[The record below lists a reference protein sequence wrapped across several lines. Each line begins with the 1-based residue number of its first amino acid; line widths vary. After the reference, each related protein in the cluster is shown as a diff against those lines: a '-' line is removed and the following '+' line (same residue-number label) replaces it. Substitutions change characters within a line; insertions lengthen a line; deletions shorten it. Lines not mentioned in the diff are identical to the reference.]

1 MTRRIVAIHL
11 YNDYSGSPKV
21 LAGNLQALQRQ
32 GYEIIVHTSDTDGP
46 LTRLEE
52 VQSQVFSYRPERN
65 KLKQLWKFLLVQIL
79 LFSRLMRSL
88 RGSDV
93 VYVNTLLPFG
103 AAIAARLRGC
113 QVIYHLH
120 ETSVRPAALKGLLKW
135 VAKYT
140 ADQLV
145 YVSAFLQD
153 EEPIRPAK
161 SCVIPNSLPE
171 EFIQLSNSYIRSTNT
186 PTSAF
191 TCLMACSLRAYK
203 GVDQMVELA
212 RRLPEFQFELVL
224 NATELE
230 VSSYFEDNQLPDNL
244 VVFPR
249 QSDMH
254 WFYQRAD
261 LVLNLSLP
269 DQWVETFGM
278 TLLEGMQ
285 YGLPVIGPAVGGPAE
300 IIIHRQGG
308 FQTSAYELSSLTLQI
323 STLAKRPE
331 LYQRFSQKAK
341 ERARC
346 YSNNETVKSWMSLID
361 YPRAQESGAE
371 VAITPAPASTSVVNV
386 PIKALP
392 ST

>member
-52 VQSQVFSYRPERN
+52 VHSQVFSYRPERN

-79 LFSRLMRSL
+79 LFSRLIRSL
-88 RGSDV
+88 RRSDV

-103 AAIAARLRGC
+103 AAIAAQLRGC

-120 ETSVRPAALKGLLKW
+120 ETSVRPAALKGFLKW
-135 VAKYT
+135 VAKQT
-140 ADQLV
+140 ANRLV
-145 YVSAFLQD
+145 YVSAFLQ
-153 EEPIRPAK
+153 EAEPIKPAI
-161 SCVIPNSLPE
+161 SCVIPNSLPTD
-171 EFIQLSNSYIRSTNT
+171 FIQLASNFIR
-186 PTSAF
+186 PTDAHTRAF

-203 GVDQMVELA
+203 GVNQMVELA
-212 RRLPEFQFELVL
+212 RKLPEIQFELVL
-224 NATELE
+224 NSTEAE
-230 VSSYFEDNQLPDNL
+230 VSAYFNKEQLPDNL

-249 QSDMH
+249 QSNMH

-269 DQWVETFGM
+269 DQWIETFGM
-278 TLLEGMQ
+278 TLLEGMH

-300 IIIHRQGG
+300 IIEHRQGG
-308 FQTSAYELSSLTLQI
+308 FQTSAYDIKSLALQVR
-323 STLAKRPE
+323 TLAKRPE
-331 LYQRFSQKAK
+331 LYRSFSQKAK
-341 ERARC
+341 ERALR
-346 YSNNETVKSWMSLID
+346 YSHHETVKTWISIVSNSLQWKGEAENTG
-361 YPRAQESGAE
+361 PTATGAT
-371 VAITPAPASTSVVNV
+371 AGMNV
-386 PIKALP
+386 PMVVLP